1 MKKFK
6 EKYNFYALT
15 LIIVVMIIGGWNSC
29 QAQEKQYP
37 QKIILEMELEQSIK
51 ITIPKIEEL
60 NKIYCDKFDTDY
72 MILDEVNEIIKVVHF
87 TGPGKTIHEHNAQW
101 IEEHWK

>member
-60 NKIYCDKFDTDY
+60 NKIKQTYPQKESSVNLKRKHTLPEVDT
-72 MILDEVNEIIKVVHF
+72 IIK
-87 TGPGKTIHEHNAQW
+87 
-101 IEEHWK
+101 EEDYNENNK